1 MRQISRRFQ
10 LEAPADGRVIRFV
23 STQVQLAED
32 ANRTWVTVT
41 RTGSF
46 TDPRY
51 GRFEIT
57 SQMLAEMVRNFEA
70 RTYGQDIFLDVA
82 HEPDK
87 GAAAK
92 VVQLATDGNRL
103 RALVEWTPYGLAAV
117 RERGFRYLS
126 ADFYDNYV
134 DNEAGKSHGPVLCG
148 AGLTIR
154 PVIKRLDP
162 VQLSESAN
170 PSGPVL
176 LSPGIVRQLTEQL
189 ETVMK
194 KWLTELNRRLAQRK
208 LAEAHTTALV
218 AAYEAAAKNLGED
231 ESAHEALV
239 KQLDETAAG
248 LAGANPAAP
257 ITLSVQ
263 TAATDPAAITEAVNK
278 ALAERDSAG
287 KKLAEDLTARQKQF
301 DDALSNAKAL
311 SEDTRTQLAAARSLI
326 RSGWTEE
333 QVKELADAQIA
344 IGERLEAAR
353 QLSAMGFSPR
363 TGAVGI
369 SLDETNTVKKLS
381 ETIRSGL
388 LAQGAP
394 LNLPEPG
401 KENPFTQRVLAEFD
415 RAHGPRLHREAKVL
429 AAGGAVD
436 SGDTALPASYQRQVI
451 VESLSDLRILDL
463 VGADVDPTQAAT
475 HSIPYETRDLSSVTN
490 NGIVYEGQPIHN
502 AGISQ
507 DFELAYIQQMKLALE
522 QTNEVGFF
530 TRANTLIAWDA
541 WGRNI
546 ASNARAIRE
555 LMQRRI
561 ANEMQRNADAFAV
574 ATVTAED
581 IEPQANGTR
590 TTYKTAQ
597 FPIVRPHQDRDLKGN
612 AVGSPEN
619 PLSISYNSVAV
630 TEWDGTGTQPAG
642 TYYRITNWNLGYF
655 QLVNQL
661 GVPVA
666 AASTTA
672 FTITYSYTTNIV
684 KVDLKLPSGVTR
696 EKHYN
701 RLLQAIGA
709 RKALLSAER
718 FVQPTFALC
727 SPVLHNMVS
736 DAEQFDW
743 GAHRPDS
750 GVTSVGTL
758 TPVKGIPVWDTN
770 APSIDLG
777 DERILLGRHGDF
789 RYTIAKPF
797 SIGAPFEKQV
807 NGQPVGKKIAYGEEY
822 SSLKVPTRLRD
833 GFTSIIAYDSDARA
847 AV

>member
-1 MRQISRRFQ
+1 MCQIPRRFR

-23 STQVQLAED
+23 SAEVQLAEG
-32 ANRTWVTVT
+32 ASQTWVTVT

-57 SQMLAEMVRNFEA
+57 DRMLAEMVRNFES
-70 RTYGQDIFLDVA
+70 RTYGQDIFIDVA

-92 VVQLATDGNRL
+92 VVRLATDGNRL

-126 ADFYDNYV
+126 ADFYDDYI
-134 DNEAGKSHGPVLCG
+134 DNEAGQSHGPVLCG

-162 VQLSESAN
+162 VQLSESVN
-170 PSGPVL
+170 HSGPVL

-189 ETVMK
+189 ETVMN
-194 KWLTELNRRLAQRK
+194 KWLIELNRRLTQRK
-208 LAEAHTTALV
+208 LAEAHVTALV
-218 AAYEAAAKNLGED
+218 AAYEAAAKSLGED
-231 ESAHEALV
+231 DAAHEALV
-239 KQLDETAAG
+239 RQLDESAAG
-248 LAGANPAAP
+248 LATADPTAP

-263 TAATDPAAITEAVNK
+263 AGADPAAIAEAVNK
-278 ALAERDSAG
+278 ALAERDTAA
-287 KKLAEDLTARQKQF
+287 KKLTEDLAARQKQF
-301 DDALSNAKAL
+301 DDALAAAKAL
-311 SEDTRTQLAAARSLI
+311 SEETRTQLAAARSLI
-326 RSGWTEE
+326 GSTWTPE
-333 QVKELADAQIA
+333 QVKTLAEQQIA
-344 IGERLEAAR
+344 IGEKLEAAR
-353 QLSAMGFSPR
+353 QLSAMGFTTRAGS
-363 TGAVGI
+363 TQI
-369 SLDETNTVKKLS
+369 SVDESNSVKKLA
-381 ETIRSGL
+381 EHVRKGL

-394 LNLPEPG
+394 LSLPEIG
-401 KENPFTQRVLAEFD
+401 QESPFAQRVLAEFD
-415 RAHGPRLHREAKVL
+415 REHGPRLHREAKML
-429 AAGGAVD
+429 AANGAVD

-475 HSIPYETRDLSSVTN
+475 HSIPYETRDLSAVQN

-522 QTNEVGFF
+522 QSNEVGFF

-546 ASNARAIRE
+546 ASNARAVRE

-561 ANEMQRNADAFAV
+561 ANEMQRNADAYSTLAI
-574 ATVTAED
+574 TAED
-581 IEPQANGTR
+581 IEPQANATR
-590 TTYKTAQ
+590 TTFKTAQ
-597 FPIVRPHQDRDLKGN
+597 FPIVRPHQDRDLKGS
-612 AVGSPEN
+612 AIGSPQN
-619 PLSISYNSVAV
+619 PIAISYNSAPIV
-630 TEWDGTGTQPAG
+630 EWDGTGTQSAG
-642 TYYRITNWNLGYF
+642 TYYRITNYNLGYF
-655 QLVNQL
+655 QLVNEA
-661 GVPVA
+661 GVPIAVA
-666 AASTTA
+666 GSVP
-672 FTITYSYTTNIV
+672 FTISYSYTTNAF
-684 KVDLKLPSGVTR
+684 KVDLKIPSGVAR
-696 EKHYN
+696 EKHLN

-718 FVQPTFALC
+718 FVQPTFLLC
-727 SPVLHNMVS
+727 SPVLHNTVS

-750 GVTSVGTL
+750 GLTSAGTL
-758 TPVKGIPVWDTN
+758 TPVKGISVWDTN
-770 APSIDLG
+770 APGIDLG
-777 DERILLGRHGDF
+777 DERILLGRRGDF

-797 SIGAPFEKQV
+797 SIGMPFEKQV

-822 SSLKVPTRLRD
+822 SSLKVPTRLRE
-833 GFTSIIAYDSDARA
+833 GFTSIIAYDSDARS